1 MRSRER
7 ACTCLHRVWC
17 GQSRICLLSR
27 QCGTS
32 FSSVRGTVW
41 RRGCG
46 RSPPPTVHSRLHRQ
60 HTREEV
66 GEVEDVLRGDSYG
79 PLCLDS
85 CLSRACTCRAVRE
98 RDVQNE
104 GMKE

>member
-17 GQSRICLLSR
+17 SQSRICLLSR

-32 FSSVRGTVW
+32 FLACGALCSVAAAEGHRLPLYT
-41 RRGCG
+41 
-46 RSPPPTVHSRLHRQ
+46 SRLHSL

-66 GEVEDVLRGDSYG
+66 GEVEEV
-79 PLCLDS
+79 
-85 CLSRACTCRAVRE
+85 
-98 RDVQNE
+98 
-104 GMKE
+104 